1 MGRSSH
7 GWHWGVG
14 GSSGVEQGLIPLKA
28 QLLKASP
35 ADIRKVCVCVRMLSE
50 NSEPTRWFSQTTPD
64 EHPRRHRLADG
75 QLSSLYAPLPSFSS
89 FGVASV
95 MMCCSTRPASSSAP
109 SVVPED
115 RVGRKYDTVCI
126 RRLCVHINFLH
137 IFDQTCIVLKSDS
150 NSMMGPP
157 AR

>member
-1 MGRSSH
+1 MADFGGAVVVVVLGRSSH

-64 EHPRRHRLADG
+64 EHPRRHRLTDG
-75 QLSSLYAPLPSFSS
+75 PLSSL
-89 FGVASV
+89 
-95 MMCCSTRPASSSAP
+95 
-109 SVVPED
+109 
-115 RVGRKYDTVCI
+115 
-126 RRLCVHINFLH
+126 
-137 IFDQTCIVLKSDS
+137 
-150 NSMMGPP
+150 
-157 AR
+157 